1 MSRGLFCAAAALT
14 VLSSITAVGAM
25 PASIG
30 ASLQP
35 DASSVTKVQF
45 YPGYVATPLDVPAAV
60 IGGTVGLV
68 TGALSTGFYGPA
80 YGPYQVGVAPFYG
93 SLADRMAACA
103 ANYISFDPVTG
114 TYTTYEG
121 FQVLC
126 PFLRY

>member
-1 MSRGLFCAAAALT
+1 MSRGLFFAAAVTLT
-14 VLSSITAVGAM
+14 VLSSLTAASAM

-35 DASSVTKVQF
+35 TDAAVTRVQY
-45 YPGYVATPLDVPAAV
+45 YPGYDYGSPLDLPAAV
-60 IGGTVGLV
+60 IGGTLGFVA
-68 TGALSTGFYGPA
+68 GALSTGYDKQ
-80 YGPYQVGVAPFYG
+80 PYPYYG
-93 SLADRMAACA
+93 SWDERMAACA
-103 ANYISFDPVTG
+103 ANYVSFDPTTG